1 MDELD
6 YKKVGKKMKELR
18 SSLGITQERVAK
30 DLGCTIAFVSNVE
43 NNRAKINLRV
53 LYYYSK
59 LCNVSVD
66 TFLNAGRPD
75 SEEDTEEAARLDEL
89 QQLFRSIPQEQQ
101 QKVLEVMRLL
111 QQMTVPTAETETE

>member
-30 DLGCTIAFVSNVE
+30 DRGCTIAFVSNVE
-43 NNRAKINLRV
+43 NNRVKINLRV

-75 SEEDTEEAARLDEL
+75 PVGDTDEAARLDEL
-89 QQLFRSIPQEQQ
+89 QQLFRSVPQEQQ

-111 QQMTVPTAETETE
+111 QQMTMPTAEETE

>member
-43 NNRAKINLRV
+43 NNRVKINLRV
-53 LYYYSK
+53 LYYYS
-59 LCNVSVD
+59 
-66 TFLNAGRPD
+66 
-75 SEEDTEEAARLDEL
+75 
-89 QQLFRSIPQEQQ
+89 
-101 QKVLEVMRLL
+101 
-111 QQMTVPTAETETE
+111 